1 MKKKAIF
8 IYNPLSGNHIIP
20 RNLDM
25 IIGKFQER
33 GIVLQPYRILNMQSE
48 ELIDEL
54 KNGNYSY
61 VVASGGDGTLNYIA
75 NLILA
80 NNLDL
85 PMGILPSG
93 TCNDFAR
100 CLKLPSS
107 LKDCID
113 VILNGITVEVD
124 AGLINNEQYFLST
137 CAGGIFV
144 DVSFNTNNEFK
155 KNLGPFAYYLK
166 AIGEMGNIRPFKIK
180 ITTDSVTIED
190 EALLFAILNGKNVG
204 GFSNV
209 IREADLS
216 DGFMDIM
223 LVRNCSHIDLAGLF
237 FKILNNDATTFQ
249 NKYITKMQAKTCT
262 IESDSNVSV
271 SIDGEEGRGLP
282 LEIRFINKALKVFVK
297 NKCMISNTDCK

>member
-1 MKKKAIF
+1 MNKKAIF
-8 IYNPLSGNHIIP
+8 IYNPLSGNHSIP

-25 IIGKFQER
+25 IIGKFQDR
-33 GIVLQPYRILNMQSE
+33 GIVMQPYRILNMQSE
-48 ELIDEL
+48 MLIDEL

-61 VVASGGDGTLNYIA
+61 VVVSGGDGTLNYIA

-80 NNLDL
+80 NGLDL

-113 VILNGITVEVD
+113 VILGGVTIEVD
-124 AGLINNEQYFLST
+124 VGLINEEQYFLST

-166 AIGEMGNIRPFKIK
+166 AISEMGNIKPFKIK
-180 ITTDSVTIED
+180 IVADSVAIED

-204 GFSNV
+204 GLSNV
-209 IREADLS
+209 IREADLQ
-216 DGFMDIM
+216 DGVMDIM

-237 FKILNNDATTFQ
+237 LKILNNDATAFQ
-249 NKYITKMQAKTCT
+249 NKYITKMQAASCT
-262 IESDSNVSV
+262 IESDSNVSL
-271 SIDGEEGRGLP
+271 SIDGEEGSGLP
-282 LEIRFINKALKVFVK
+282 LDVRFINRALKVFVK
-297 NKCMISNTDCK
+297 S